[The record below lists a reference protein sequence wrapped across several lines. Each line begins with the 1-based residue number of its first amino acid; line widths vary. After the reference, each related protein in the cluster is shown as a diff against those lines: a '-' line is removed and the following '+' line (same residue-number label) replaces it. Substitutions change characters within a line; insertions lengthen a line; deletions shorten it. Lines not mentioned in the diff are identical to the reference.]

1 MVRDRVQQLVSPKSS
16 PDDWVA
22 SLRAAKAKYQL

>member
-1 MVRDRVQQLVSPKSS
+1 MVRAPVQQLVSPKSS
-16 PDDWVA
+16 PDDCA